1 MVQER
6 PAVSQGRQE
15 GRRQFVRYAFFKIDQ
30 NWRRLPPPERER
42 GKDGVR
48 RVVESFGNRLVVR
61 SYSLVGMR
69 GDVDLLL
76 WQIGDRLED
85 IQALAIELFSTEMGP
100 YLSVPYSYLAMTRRS
115 QYVSPEEAEDRLI
128 IEPDKAKYLFVYPFV
143 KTRSWYALSKE
154 ERQRLM
160 NQHISVGRKYPSI
173 KLNTTYSFGLDDQEF
188 VVAFEGDDP
197 GDFLDLVMELRESE
211 TSLYTLRDTPIFT
224 CVAMGLAEALDT
236 LGASG
241 AAVLHRESAVASPSH
256 SWVRVAELKDLPDGE
271 TLVTYLHGEQVALFN
286 DRGEIFALANRC
298 PHANGPL
305 ADGQINGGT
314 ISCPWHGSRFDLRGG
329 ELRQGPSRRAAAA
342 YHVKVEDGHIFISGN
357 GGEVSAVPR

>member
-6 PAVSQGRQE
+6 PAVSQGLQG

-143 KTRSWYALSKE
+143 KTRSWYALPKE

-224 CVAMGLAEALDT
+224 CVAMGLGEALDT

-271 TLVTYLHGEQVALFN
+271 TLVTYLYGEQVALFN

-329 ELRQGPSRRAAAA
+329 ELRQGPSRRAAAS
-342 YHVKVEDGHIFISGN
+342 YHVKVEDGHIFISRN